1 MLGTWDEANVPNV
14 GYVARILDEY
24 YPNTD
29 QPSSLTD
36 EYQRAA
42 AVQAAIWFFS
52 DRFVLD
58 TSDPLYSHVAAIA
71 DHVIS
76 EGPLQTPPKPS
87 LTITPSNLSGP
98 TGSVLGPY
106 RVESSATTTVTSIGA
121 NMFSDAAATH
131 SIPQGAVVPNGQQIW
146 LKSTG
151 ASSAELEATAVAT
164 VPAGNVYL
172 YDGGANAAQKLIL
185 SQTGTLTTIVDAT
198 ADFETPGSLVVTKT
212 ITGTAAGKQA
222 PVTIHTVCDGTAL
235 TDFAIA
241 ARATG
246 NQSHTY
252 TDIAAGSDCTVTE
265 TADGSTSTVS
275 VTVIGSGQEVTIPS
289 GSPVTAALTNTYSEV
304 PGSLTVNKLIAGPAA
319 GSQGAVTIDV
329 VCNGTPVGEW
339 TIVARQPPATYPR
352 AFSGI
357 AAGSSC
363 TVTETADGSTDNVS
377 VTTVGSPQT
386 VIVGAGEN
394 AQANISDTYNYLEGS
409 LTVTKTIAGPAAGHQ
424 EQVTIKVSC
433 NGTELSP
440 ELTVPDGSPATNYSH
455 TYTNIA
461 AGSSCSAEEIA
472 NGATG
477 DVAVTTTGDVGTP
490 VTVPGGGTANLHITN
505 TYDYASGSLLVT
517 KNIDGAAAGSQ
528 GEVKITVTCGGTA
541 LDDFVISAGTKG
553 LSQQTYD
560 DIPAGSTCTVD
571 ETVDGS
577 SRSVSVTIVGGSQ
590 STTITAGQEA
600 KVEVENTYDYKPGS
614 LTVEKVVEGPG
625 AGQQGQITIT
635 TTCVLNGSTSTLSP
649 NLVVP
654 THSPAGTYRETYG
667 DIPAGSECT
676 AVASSDGSNA
686 KVSDVEGGGGT
697 AVTIPPGG
705 TATFHLTDTYETG
718 ELVVNKTIEGP
729 AAGLQGQVVVHT
741 VCNGT
746 ALAPDLTVPA
756 NSVAGTYPESYSGIA
771 VGSTCTVT
779 ETSDGGSSTVHVDT
793 VGSGQT
799 VSISPNGTASAVV
812 TDSYSQ
818 VPGSLVVTK
827 DIRGPAAGDQG
838 PVAVAVS
845 CDDGTV
851 GSFDIATRVTGPQS
865 KTFRGIQA
873 GSDCKVTETADGSTS
888 TVDVIVTG
896 DGQTVTV
903 PADGTANATIIDSYT
918 HANGSLSVSKTIEG
932 PGAGEQGEIV
942 ISVSCDGNQLPDLV
956 IPAGQAAGTY
966 TQDYTDL
973 PAGSVCTVLE
983 TSDGNTSTVTV
994 RQEGSGTEVTV
1005 PAGREATV
1013 DLTDTYETGALV
1025 VNKTITGGAAG
1036 SQGDVHID
1044 VGCNE
1049 AGVETPQPS
1058 FIIPAGTPAGT
1069 VSMPYPNILAGS
1081 TCTLTETANGATET
1095 ATATTTGGSQSVV
1108 ISDNGSATANVT
1120 NQYEYVPGG
1129 LIVTKDI
1136 AGPAAGQQGQISIG
1150 VSCVQDGTTT
1160 SYDPFVI
1167 PAGSSAGSY
1176 EHEYTDIPVGSSCTV
1191 SETEDGSTSTVS
1203 VTTVGGDQ
1211 TVSVPP
1217 RDEAVANISNTYHLV
1232 AGSLTVN
1239 KTIAGAAA
1247 GLQGR

>member
-1 MLGTWDEANVPNV
+1 M
-14 GYVARILDEY
+14 
-24 YPNTD
+24 
-29 QPSSLTD
+29 
-36 EYQRAA
+36 
-42 AVQAAIWFFS
+42 
-52 DRFVLD
+52 
-58 TSDPLYSHVAAIA
+58 
-71 DHVIS
+71 
-76 EGPLQTPPKPS
+76 
-87 LTITPSNLSGP
+87 
-98 TGSVLGPY
+98 
-106 RVESSATTTVTSIGA
+106 
-121 NMFSDAAATH
+121 
-131 SIPQGAVVPNGQQIW
+131 
-146 LKSTG
+146 
-151 ASSAELEATAVAT
+151 
-164 VPAGNVYL
+164 
-172 YDGGANAAQKLIL
+172 
-185 SQTGTLTTIVDAT
+185 
-198 ADFETPGSLVVTKT
+198 
-212 ITGTAAGKQA
+212 
-222 PVTIHTVCDGTAL
+222 
-235 TDFAIA
+235 
-241 ARATG
+241 
-246 NQSHTY
+246 
-252 TDIAAGSDCTVTE
+252 
-265 TADGSTSTVS
+265 
-275 VTVIGSGQEVTIPS
+275 
-289 GSPVTAALTNTYSEV
+289 
-304 PGSLTVNKLIAGPAA
+304 
-319 GSQGAVTIDV
+319 

-339 TIVARQPPATYPR
+339 TIVAAQSQPPRIQERLAASRPAR
-352 AFSGI
+352 AAPLLRRPT
-357 AAGSSC
+357 AAR
-363 TVTETADGSTDNVS
+363 TTVS

-654 THSPAGTYRETYG
+654 THSPAGTYRETYD

-756 NSVAGTYPESYSGIA
+756 NSVAGDLPR
-771 VGSTCTVT
+771 
-779 ETSDGGSSTVHVDT
+779 
-793 VGSGQT
+793 
-799 VSISPNGTASAVV
+799 VV
-812 TDSYSQ
+812 LRDRRRLDLH
-818 VPGSLVVTK
+818 GDR
-827 DIRGPAAGDQG
+827 DIRRRQQHRSRRYRRQRADRHHLAERYGLCRRDRFLLAGTRVAGGHEGHKRPGGRRPGPGCRRGQLRRRH
-838 PVAVAVS
+838 
-845 CDDGTV
+845 V

-903 PADGTANATIIDSYT
+903 PADGTATATIIDSYT
-918 HANGSLSVSKTIEG
+918 HANGSLIRQLRRSKA
-932 PGAGEQGEIV
+932 PGAGQQGEIV
-942 ISVSCDGNQLPDLV
+942 IWVSCDGNQLPDFV
-956 IPAGQAAGTY
+956 IPAVR
-966 TQDYTDL
+966 L
-973 PAGSVCTVLE
+973 PVPTPTTTR
-983 TSDGNTSTVTV
+983 TSRPGRFARSSRPPMATPARSPLG
-994 RQEGSGTEVTV
+994 REGSGTEVTV
-1005 PAGREATV
+1005 PAGAEATV
-1013 DLTDTYETGALV
+1013 DLTDTLRDRG
-1025 VNKTITGGAAG
+1025 TGGQQDDHRRGRRFAG
-1036 SQGDVHID
+1036 RGPHRRQLRRSRRRDTSALLRHPGGDAGGHGFDVVPQHPGRFDVHAD
-1044 VGCNE
+1044 RD
-1049 AGVETPQPS
+1049 
-1058 FIIPAGTPAGT
+1058 
-1069 VSMPYPNILAGS
+1069 
-1081 TCTLTETANGATET
+1081 
-1095 ATATTTGGSQSVV
+1095 SQR
-1108 ISDNGSATANVT
+1108 G
-1120 NQYEYVPGG
+1120 
-1129 LIVTKDI
+1129 
-1136 AGPAAGQQGQISIG
+1136 
-1150 VSCVQDGTTT
+1150 
-1160 SYDPFVI
+1160 
-1167 PAGSSAGSY
+1167 
-1176 EHEYTDIPVGSSCTV
+1176 H
-1191 SETEDGSTSTVS
+1191 
-1203 VTTVGGDQ
+1203 
-1211 TVSVPP
+1211 
-1217 RDEAVANISNTYHLV
+1217 
-1232 AGSLTVN
+1232 
-1239 KTIAGAAA
+1239 
-1247 GLQGR
+1247 